1 MSALSFKEALNKAMK
16 VIKKYVDIQ
25 TGEELGEVTLNRML
39 EEDLVFDAIS
49 IEDGTYL
56 EDENGKLLQ
65 I

>member
-16 VIKKYVDIQ
+16 IIKKYVDIQ